1 MYSVD
6 KQFEFEA
13 SHKLLLD
20 YGSPCTNIHG
30 HSYKINIQL
39 FSEELDS
46 NGMVIDFSK
55 MNVVKD
61 WVMENWD
68 HSVLISE
75 KDADLELYGNMTN
88 MKIFTF
94 PYSNVTAELMAKH
107 LCKLTKDQIAPKMK
121 DHLNKIKVVVWETSN
136 NNATFEEI
144 LRGKRI

>member
-13 SHKLLLD
+13 SHKLLLN

-30 HSYKINIQL
+30 HSYKISIQL

-55 MNVVKD
+55 MNIVKD

-68 HSVLISE
+68 HSVILSE
-75 KDADLELYGNMTN
+75 KDKDLEFFEHIENI
-88 MKIFTF
+88 KIFIF

-107 LCKLTKDQIAPKMK
+107 LCKLTKEQIASGMR

-144 LRGKRI
+144 LFK